1 MQFRVRKLTENDLSV
16 IEDMATRKFDVTN
29 TSATI
34 FQDTSAKN
42 VFRHFVL
49 PDHVAGSNRYLSFGC
64 FDENENLLGLI
75 GIRCMDEKPSWLL
88 SFIVT
93 SSDCSP
99 TVGIKI
105 ILNLL
110 NYAVDYQEKK
120 GYFQWFV
127 SSKAE
132 KFHAW
137 QKLFLGLRK
146 RYHHYVYG
154 HVPAGELPKWLGT
167 MELTGNKVF
176 PYDINISMYIRK
188 DFCTNAEDLP
198 GIIDSDIEFL

>member
-1 MQFRVRKLTENDLSV
+1 MQFRIRKLNFDDLSI
-16 IEDMATRKFDVTN
+16 IEDMANKKFDVTN
-29 TSATI
+29 TSSII
-34 FQDTSAKN
+34 FQDVESKQ

-49 PDHVAGSNRYLSFGC
+49 PDNIAGSARFLSFGC
-64 FDENENLLGLI
+64 FDEKDRLQGII
-75 GIRCMDEKPSWLL
+75 GIRCIEERPAWLL

-93 SSDCSP
+93 ASDCSP
-99 TVGIKI
+99 MVGLRI

-110 NYAVDYQEKK
+110 NHAVAHQEQQ

-137 QKLFLGLRK
+137 QKLFSGLRK
-146 RYHHYVYG
+146 RYHHYVYAQ
-154 HVPAGELPKWLGT
+154 VPAGELPKWLST
-167 MELTGNKVF
+167 MELTGNKTF

-188 DFCTNAEDLP
+188 DLCTNADDPNIL
-198 GIIDSDIEFL
+198 DSDIEFL